1 MTINENNKSF
11 QMGQT
16 YHFQGNYDMAINFYK
31 RALAEEPDNAL
42 VWWEMGMSY
51 VHIGGMG
58 AEAKACWEKA
68 ASMDTYIAE
77 MYEKKKEESRKR
89 NEEKTKQMEA
99 SK

>member
-11 QMGQT
+11 QTGQT
-16 YHFQGNYDMAINFYK
+16 YHFQGHYDMAINFYK

-51 VHIGGMG
+51 VHISGMG
-58 AEAKACWEKA
+58 GEAKACWEKA
-68 ASMDTYIAE
+68 SSMDTYIAE
-77 MYEKKKEESRKR
+77 MYERKKEESRKR
-89 NEEKTKQMEA
+89 NEEKAKQIEA